1 MFLTATL
8 FLTKASS
15 SVGGNRGAYTS
26 RRSFELEAGEAVTDA
41 APLTGIKVVD
51 MTEAL
56 AGPYCAMLLGDL
68 GADVIKIERPGD
80 GDQARGWGPPFLEG
94 ESAYFLAVN
103 RNKRSIE
110 LDIKRPGD
118 LELLHTL
125 IARADVFLTNNPR
138 LQSLAR
144 SKLDPETLRA
154 RHPKLVYGAIS
165 GYGHTGPKANRGGYD
180 IIAQGEAG
188 LMALTGPV
196 DGGPSRFPT
205 PMADISGGI
214 YTLLGVLA
222 ALYARD
228 NRARGTGTGELVDVA
243 LVDAQLSWLANL
255 GASYFATG
263 KRPAR
268 LGNAHPNVTPY
279 QPVRAQDKSMIIAVG
294 NERLWGRFCNVLGIE
309 ATIMLDPRFA
319 TNAQRNAHREELIE
333 LLEDVLARR
342 PAASWVEELVA
353 AGVPAGPI
361 NFPDETLTD
370 EQVVARR
377 MIVELEHPLIGVVK
391 SIAVPIRF
399 ASNGPTYRR
408 YPPRLGEHNDEIRA
422 QATGW

>member
-1 MFLTATL
+1 
-8 FLTKASS
+8 
-15 SVGGNRGAYTS
+15 
-26 RRSFELEAGEAVTDA
+26 VTDS

-68 GADVIKIERPGD
+68 GADVIKVERSGD

-94 ESAYFLAVN
+94 ESAYFLSIN

-110 LDIKRPGD
+110 LDTKNADD
-118 LELLHTL
+118 LRLLQTL
-125 IARADVFLTNNPR
+125 IGRADVFLTNNPR
-138 LQSLAR
+138 LESLAR
-144 SKLDPETLRA
+144 SSLDPKTLRA
-154 RHPKLVYGAIS
+154 RHPRLVYGAIS
-165 GYGHTGPKANRGGYD
+165 GYGHTGPKANRAGYD

-196 DGGPSRFPT
+196 EGGPARFPA

-214 YTLLGVLA
+214 YTCMGVLA

-228 NRARGTGTGELVDVA
+228 NRSTGTGAGQLIDVA
-243 LVDAQLSWLANL
+243 LVDAQLSWLANI

-263 KRPAR
+263 KRPPR

-279 QPVRAQDKSMIIAVG
+279 QPVRARDKIMIIAVG
-294 NERLWGRFCNVLGIE
+294 NERLWAKFCKILGVE
-309 ATIMLDPRFA
+309 ATLLKDPRFA
-319 TNAQRNAHREELIE
+319 TNAERTAHRVELIDE
-333 LLEDVLARR
+333 IEKILVART
-342 PAASWVEELVA
+342 AAEWVEELVA
-353 AGVPAGPI
+353 AGIPAGPI
-361 NFPDETLTD
+361 NFPDEALTD

-377 MIVELEHPLIGVVK
+377 MIVELDHPLIGVVK
-391 SIAVPIRF
+391 SIAAPMRF
-399 ASNGPTYRR
+399 EANGPTYRR

-422 QATGW
+422 GAATW

>member
-1 MFLTATL
+1 M
-8 FLTKASS
+8 
-15 SVGGNRGAYTS
+15 
-26 RRSFELEAGEAVTDA
+26 TDV

-68 GADVIKIERPGD
+68 GADVIKVERPGD

-94 ESAYFLAVN
+94 ESAYFLSVN

-110 LDIKRPGD
+110 LDIKQPDD
-118 LELLHTL
+118 LGVLLTL
-125 IARADVFLTNNPR
+125 IGRADVFLTNNPR
-138 LQSLAR
+138 LDSLAR
-144 SKLDPETLRA
+144 AGLDPAALHA
-154 RHPKLVYGAIS
+154 RHPRLVYGAIS
-165 GYGHTGPKANRGGYD
+165 GYGHTGPKANRPGYD

-196 DGGPSRFPT
+196 DGGPSRFPS

-214 YTLLGVLA
+214 YTCMGVLA

-228 NRARGTGTGELVDVA
+228 NRASGSNAGQLVDVA
-243 LVDAQLSWLANL
+243 LVDAQLSWLANI

-279 QPVRAQDKSMIIAVG
+279 QPVRAKDKTMIIAVG
-294 NERLWGRFCNVLGIE
+294 NERLWAKFCKILGVE
-309 ATIMLDPRFA
+309 DSIMVDARFA
-319 TNAQRNAHREELIE
+319 TNADRNVNRAALVQLIE
-333 LLEDVLARR
+333 EILARR
-342 PAASWVEELVA
+342 PAAEWVEEFVA
-353 AGVPAGPI
+353 AGIPAGPI

-370 EQVVARR
+370 EHVLARK
-377 MIVELEHPLIGVVK
+377 MIVELEHPLIGVVR
-391 SIAVPIRF
+391 SIAAPMRF

-408 YPPRLGEHNDEIRA
+408 YPPRLGEHNAEIRA
-422 QATGW
+422 TAAAW

>member
-1 MFLTATL
+1 V
-8 FLTKASS
+8 SD
-15 SVGGNRGAYTS
+15 V
-26 RRSFELEAGEAVTDA
+26 

-68 GADVIKIERPGD
+68 GADVVKVERPGD

-94 ESAYFLAVN
+94 ESAYFLAIN

-110 LDIKRPGD
+110 LDIKAPDD
-118 LELLHTL
+118 LRVLQTL
-125 IARADVFLTNNPR
+125 IGRADVFLTNNPR
-138 LQSLAR
+138 LESLAR
-144 SKLDPETLRA
+144 SQLDPDALRK
-154 RHPKLVYGAIS
+154 RHPRLIYGAVS
-165 GYGHTGPKANRGGYD
+165 GYGHTGPKANRSGYD

-196 DGGPSRFPT
+196 DGGPSRFPS

-214 YTLLGVLA
+214 YTCMGVLA

-228 NRARGTGTGELVDVA
+228 NRATGTNVGQLVDVA
-243 LVDAQLSWLANL
+243 LVDAQLSWLANI

-263 KRPAR
+263 KRPPR
-268 LGNAHPNVTPY
+268 LGNAHPSVTPY
-279 QPVRAQDKSMIIAVG
+279 QPVRARDKAMIIAVG
-294 NERLWGRFCNVLGIE
+294 NERLWAKFCKVLGLE
-309 ATIMLDPRFA
+309 HTLMTDARFA
-319 TNAQRNAHREELIE
+319 TNAERNVHRAELIALIE
-333 LLEDVLARR
+333 EVLAKR
-342 PAASWVEELVA
+342 PAAEWVEELVA

-370 EQVVARR
+370 AQVIARR

-391 SIAVPIRF
+391 SIALPVRF
-399 ASNGPTYRR
+399 ASDGPTYRR
-408 YPPRLGEHNDEIRA
+408 YPPRLGEHNAELRA
-422 QATGW
+422 LAANW